1 MIRLLLVSGVLAAV
15 SSTPVLA
22 ANRQSSFVVQASV
35 VPRAVL
41 HAVAA
46 PDLLEITAADVAR
59 GYVLS
64 SGRFRVESNTKRGW
78 LLRLAPRTGLASA
91 IEIDG
96 LAQPLVVRDDVVEV
110 YRPAAG
116 ATQDLELRY
125 RVMLAPG
132 ARPGRYAAPLHLS
145 AVPL

>member
-41 HAVAA
+41 HTEAV
-46 PDLLEITAADVAR
+46 PEVLEVTAADVAR

-91 IEIDG
+91 IEVEG
-96 LAQPLVVRDDVVEV
+96 LARPLVVRDDVVEV

-125 RVMLAPG
+125 RVMLAPV